1 MALSRV
7 TGIPETPVF
16 TIAILIAICIVY
28 TMAVYF
34 GMKGVAR
41 LASSCVGLFFI
52 LLAYFF
58 FGGGEMRYIVETGLT
73 SLGNLTQNFLSLAT
87 WTDALR
93 TSSFPQNWTIFTG
106 PTGWCGAWR
115 LRFYR
120 QHQPGTHH
128 TADRFGW
135 IFLRTVRHLYF
146 FYHSWKLRAVP
157 SDAWKAGSDGNLC
170 SIPEPL

>member
-7 TGIPETPVF
+7 TGIPETPAF

-41 LASSCVGLFFI
+41 LASSCVGLFFV

-73 SLGNLTQNFLSLAT
+73 SLGNLSQNFIPLAT

-93 TSSFPQNWTIFTG
+93 TSSFPQNWTIFYWAYWMVWCVATPFFIGRPFWVDISSDCPAPLLLLSFLEITG
-106 PTGWCGAWR
+106 CPFRCME
-115 LRFYR
+115 
-120 QHQPGTHH
+120 
-128 TADRFGW
+128 GW
-135 IFLRTVRHLYF
+135 I
-146 FYHSWKLRAVP
+146 
-157 SDAWKAGSDGNLC
+157 
-170 SIPEPL
+170 